1 MIIDNGALR
10 RHYWRNASL
19 ALDQF
24 DSVDQ
29 FLRQAIAA
37 KDGKRE
43 AISKSISPGL
53 QDHGTVGIPPKLAA
67 SIEAMLQKH
76 GDETYRQIALFCLGK
91 WFELHIGMF
100 EELIGEEPS
109 MACSCLM
116 DATRIA
122 DSLHLLSEINSIG
135 GDGGWKPMLEET
147 LSQHILEEIEE
158 ECW

>member
-1 MIIDNGALR
+1 LN
-10 RHYWRNASL
+10 
-19 ALDQF
+19 QF

-29 FLRQAIAA
+29 FLRQAVAA
-37 KDGKRE
+37 KDGKRQ
-43 AISKSISPGL
+43 AIASSISPSL

-67 SIEAMLQKH
+67 TIEAMLQKH

-116 DATRIA
+116 DATRVA
-122 DSLHLLSEINSIG
+122 DALHLLSEINSIG
-135 GDGGWKPMLEET
+135 GDGGWKPMLEKT
-147 LSQHILEEIEE
+147 LSQHILEELEE
-158 ECW
+158 ESW

>member
-1 MIIDNGALR
+1 
-10 RHYWRNASL
+10 
-19 ALDQF
+19 
-24 DSVDQ
+24 
-29 FLRQAIAA
+29 
-37 KDGKRE
+37 
-43 AISKSISPGL
+43 
-53 QDHGTVGIPPKLAA
+53 LAA

-122 DSLHLLSEINSIG
+122 DTLHLLSEINSIG

-147 LSQHILEEIEE
+147 LSQHILEELEE

>member
-147 LSQHILEEIEE
+147 LSQHILEELEE

>member
-147 LSQHILEEIEE
+147 LSQHILEELEE
-158 ECW
+158 ECR

>member
-1 MIIDNGALR
+1 MGEIS
-10 RHYWRNASL
+10 SL
-19 ALDQF
+19 PLDQF
-24 DSVDQ
+24 STVED
-29 FLRQAIAA
+29 FLKQAVAA

-43 AISKSISPGL
+43 AIGQAISPGL

-67 SIEAMLQKH
+67 TIEAMLQKY
-76 GDETYRQIALFCLGK
+76 GDESYRQIALFCLGK

-122 DSLHLLSEINSIG
+122 DPLHLLSEVQPGWPGFPSGSASTNRRSPPSAPVTG
-135 GDGGWKPMLEET
+135 G
-147 LSQHILEEIEE
+147 
-158 ECW
+158 

>member
-1 MIIDNGALR
+1 MGEIP
-10 RHYWRNASL
+10 SL
-19 ALDQF
+19 PFDQF
-24 DSVDQ
+24 STVED
-29 FLRQAIAA
+29 FLKQAVAA

-43 AISKSISPGL
+43 AIGQAISPGL

-67 SIEAMLQKH
+67 TIEAMLKKY
-76 GDETYRQIALFCLGK
+76 GDESYRQIALFCLGK

-122 DSLHLLSEINSIG
+122 DSLHLLGEINSIG
-135 GDGGWKPMLEET
+135 GDGGWKPMLEQT
-147 LSQHILEEIEE
+147 LSQHILEELEE
-158 ECW
+158 ESW

>member
-1 MIIDNGALR
+1 MEDF
-10 RHYWRNASL
+10 S
-19 ALDQF
+19 
-24 DSVDQ
+24 SVDD
-29 FLRQAIAA
+29 FLRQATAA
-37 KDGKRE
+37 KDGKRQ
-43 AISKSISPGL
+43 AIGASISPGL
-53 QDHGTVGIPPKLAA
+53 QDQGLVGIPPELA
-67 SIEAMLQKH
+67 STIEDMLQSY

-135 GDGGWKPMLEET
+135 GDKGWRTMLEQT
-147 LSQHILEEIEE
+147 LSQHILEELEE
-158 ECW
+158 ENW

>member
-1 MIIDNGALR
+1 MGEIS
-10 RHYWRNASL
+10 SL
-19 ALDQF
+19 PLDQF
-24 DSVDQ
+24 STVED
-29 FLRQAIAA
+29 FLKQAVAA

-43 AISKSISPGL
+43 AIGQAISPGL

-67 SIEAMLQKH
+67 TIETMLQKY
-76 GDETYRQIALFCLGK
+76 GDESYRQIALFCLGK

-122 DSLHLLSEINSIG
+122 DSLHLLLEINSIG
-135 GDGGWKPMLEET
+135 GDGGWKPMLEQT
-147 LSQHILEEIEE
+147 LSQHILEELEE
-158 ECW
+158 ESW